1 MHQVI
6 FKSFPKRLSISDIN
20 NYVEKY
26 VNSHG
31 DRYGTTRVNVL
42 DYAVCGN
49 YEEAYDKINS
59 ARNGGYEGWAVKFY
73 DYSNVTPTKRVN
85 ELMEKKAETERNR
98 EAYINAHS
106 VRTLKANLIGCQ
118 KCGSKLR
125 KDFLKAN
132 YCPVCHSDLRSETTL
147 ETIKRYNA
155 RIENYEK
162 MIAEEKKKQ
171 KKQAKIMWLVKF
183 EYHC

>member
-6 FKSFPKRLSISDIN
+6 FKSFSEKTSISEIN

-42 DYAVCGN
+42 DNVTYGN
-49 YEEAYDKINS
+49 YDEAYDKIIS
-59 ARNGGYEGWAVKFY
+59 ARNSFYEGWAVKFY
-73 DYSNVTPTKRVN
+73 DCSNVTPTKRVN

-98 EAYINAHS
+98 EAYIDAHS
-106 VRTLKANLIGCQ
+106 IRTFKANLIGCQ
-118 KCGSKLR
+118 KCGSKLK
-125 KDFLKAN
+125 KDFLKTN
-132 YCPVCHSDLRSETTL
+132 QCPVCHSDLRSETTL
-147 ETIKRYNA
+147 ETIKKYDA
-155 RIENYEK
+155 RIANYK
-162 MIAEEKKKQ
+162 KIIAEEKKKQ
-171 KKQAKIMWLVKF
+171 AKVMWLVKF